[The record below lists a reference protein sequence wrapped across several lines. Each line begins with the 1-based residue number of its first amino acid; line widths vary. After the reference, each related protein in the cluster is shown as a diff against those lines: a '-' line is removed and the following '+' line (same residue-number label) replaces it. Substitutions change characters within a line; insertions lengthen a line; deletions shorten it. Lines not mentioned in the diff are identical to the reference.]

1 MIEKNIYTG
10 KIIIIDN
17 YDSFTY
23 NLFQYVGEIR
33 TDIEVYRND
42 EITIEEIVERKP
54 SHIILSPG
62 PGFPKDAGIC
72 VELIK
77 RLGGRIPLL
86 GICLGHQAI
95 GEAYGA
101 EVVHAKKLMHGK
113 ASIINVD
120 VECELFKELPEKI
133 TAGRYH
139 SLIVKKETV
148 PMNLKI
154 TATTRDGEVMGLKHV
169 EYPVFGV
176 QFHPES
182 ILTPDGKQI
191 IRNFLNIK
199 C

>member
-1 MIEKNIYTG
+1 
-10 KIIIIDN
+10 
-17 YDSFTY
+17 
-23 NLFQYVGEIR
+23 
-33 TDIEVYRND
+33 
-42 EITIEEIVERKP
+42 VERKP